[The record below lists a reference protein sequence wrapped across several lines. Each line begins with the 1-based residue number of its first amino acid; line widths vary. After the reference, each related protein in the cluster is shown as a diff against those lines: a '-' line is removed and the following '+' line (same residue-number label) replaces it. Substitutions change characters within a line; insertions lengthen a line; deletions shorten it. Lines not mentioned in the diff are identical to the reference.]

1 MFCSDSLLFFGGL
14 AGNLHPRV
22 VRVLKVLKVFD
33 FHSVESA
40 LFTQTA
46 QSWRVLL
53 SVYDIFFAYEAPRTV
68 NCDFVVVRDT
78 LEFGEL
84 FGQHV
89 FGLHFFAENFSQR
102 YCCLV
107 LRRRQ
112 GSFLLKFPFDH
123 NVNRIRTF
131 PLRVNYLLANA
142 LTFLH
147 EVDKLLN
154 RCPLHSNEARYR
166 RQEFEQL
173 VRTSLLDFT
182 EWSVEVAFVQHAVC
196 YFCQTFDCRIA
207 SVVWVDQRQLTESL
221 TLTKYRNLIIVHSV
235 GEVKVPVI
243 DAKGVVGHKSIWE
256 QIFKQLFS
264 QFDNRLALDHHLLIL
279 DRRVSTFS
287 YTFWVLAV

>member
-1 MFCSDSLLFFGGL
+1 MFRSDSLLFFGGL

-22 VRVLKVLKVFD
+22 VRVLKMLKVFE

-40 LFTQTA
+40 LLTQTT

-53 SVYDIFFAYEAPRTV
+53 SVYDILFTYEAAGTV

-107 LRRRQ
+107 LRRWQ
-112 GSFLLKFPFDH
+112 GPFLLKFTFDH
-123 NVNRIRTF
+123 DVNRIRTF
-131 PLRVNYLLANA
+131 PLQVDYLLANA

-166 RQEFEQL
+166 RQELEQL
-173 VRTSLLDFT
+173 VRTSLLNFI
-182 EWSVEVAFVQHAVC
+182 EWSVEVAFVQHAVR

-207 SVVWVDQRQLTESL
+207 SVV
-221 TLTKYRNLIIVHSV
+221 
-235 GEVKVPVI
+235 
-243 DAKGVVGHKSIWE
+243 
-256 QIFKQLFS
+256 
-264 QFDNRLALDHHLLIL
+264 
-279 DRRVSTFS
+279 
-287 YTFWVLAV
+287 